1 MNTNEEMLT
10 DISAELDKEFGA
22 PGTPERARVCRPNAS
37 TADVFG
43 RANLAP
49 TVLSYRILPR

>member
-22 PGTPERARVCRPNAS
+22 PGTPERAKFS
-37 TADVFG
+37 TG
-43 RANLAP
+43 
-49 TVLSYRILPR
+49 